1 MVNTTKRTK
10 ASPAAGARSK
20 EGRPS
25 TARIPPGDYDTSG
38 NIRGI
43 PSTEFVDNSYRC
55 LVIRNN
61 VFCLRYICVG

>member
-25 TARIPPGDYDTSG
+25 TARIPPGDNDISG
-38 NIRGI
+38 KIGG
-43 PSTEFVDNSYRC
+43 F
-55 LVIRNN
+55 LVRNLWII
-61 VFCLRYICVG
+61 VTVALY